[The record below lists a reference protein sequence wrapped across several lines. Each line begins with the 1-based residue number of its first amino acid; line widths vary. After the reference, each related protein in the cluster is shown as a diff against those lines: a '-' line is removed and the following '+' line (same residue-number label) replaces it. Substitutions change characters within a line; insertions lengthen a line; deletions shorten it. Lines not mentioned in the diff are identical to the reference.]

1 MLSES
6 AAPVRGA
13 LFYSVCII
21 TLMFVS
27 MLAGSGLFS
36 TGLAQVLVFA
46 GITVGFTF
54 YYERGQLVQTL
65 RLRLLSKTGVLK
77 SVIVGLLAWAMA
89 MLMGVVISNLVE
101 RLGGEIPA
109 QHEALMKVPFLVA
122 LLVGAILPAV
132 CEELAFRGYL
142 LGRLGPLGGRTAIL
156 LTGLLFGATH
166 MTMILLLPLAL
177 LGMIFATAVHR
188 SGSILPGMIMHFL
201 NNAVALILTFFLP
214 SAALDRMGLGAPNP
228 SLSLVLAAVVG
239 VAVLG
244 WVLFRLVRT
253 FGPQD
258 LAGAQN
264 VQAPPAVN
272 PLPLGFVLVPLIP
285 AGLIYLYFGV
295 FGELYTVFIA
305 HR

>member
-1 MLSES
+1 MFSES

-13 LFYSVCII
+13 LFYSVCIVA
-21 TLMFVS
+21 LMFVS
-27 MLAGSGLFS
+27 LLAGPGLLS
-36 TGLAQVLVFA
+36 TGLAQVFVFA

-77 SVIVGLLAWAMA
+77 SIIVGLLAWAMT
-89 MLMGVVISNLVE
+89 MLMGVVISSLVE
-101 RLGGEIPA
+101 RLGGVIPA
-109 QHEALMKVPFLVA
+109 KHEALMEVPFLVA
-122 LLVGAILPAV
+122 LLMGAILPAV

-166 MTMILLLPLAL
+166 MTVILLLPLAL
-177 LGMIFATAVHR
+177 LGVIFATAVHR

-201 NNAVALILTFFLP
+201 NNAVALVLAFFLP
-214 SAALDRMGLGAPNP
+214 STALVTIGLGAPNP
-228 SLSLVLAAVVG
+228 SVFLVLSAAVG

-258 LAGAQN
+258 LAHAQEF
-264 VQAPPAVN
+264 VAPPAVN

-285 AGLIYLYFGV
+285 AGLIYLYFGL
-295 FGELYTVFIA
+295 FGELYTVFSA